1 MVIMRESPLDLPNVA
16 TVRPV
21 KYSLNFDIFSENTNL
36 EKGLEKEILIE
47 KWYTLNYYYQDII

>member
-1 MVIMRESPLDLPNVA
+1 MRESPLDLPNVA

-47 KWYTLNYYYQDII
+47 KWYTLNYHYQDII